1 MKVQDLVIKILS
13 LLFILLL
20 SFMELSFDTRNSY
33 FWHSHIY
40 DIIDAINLRLLN
52 TDFCANFLLLIGEVS
67 LVFSLFFPL
76 KSLNTKINKTG
87 VLLSLV
93 GLLWMFYFGLL
104 KYITNLY
111 YIIIV
116 LIVIILLS
124 VLNQVKF
131 KCLSKRLL

>member
-40 DIIDAINLRLLN
+40 DIIDSINLRLLN
-52 TDFCANFLLLIGEVS
+52 LDFCANFLLLIGEVF
-67 LVFSLFFPL
+67 LVFSLFCPL

-93 GLLWMFYFGLL
+93 GLFWMFYFGLL
-104 KYITNLY
+104 KYIANLY

-116 LIVIILLS
+116 LIISIFLL
-124 VLNQVKF
+124 VLNQYNF
-131 KCLSKRLL
+131 KYLNRRLL

>member
-52 TDFCANFLLLIGEVS
+52 IDFCANFLLLIGEVF
-67 LVFSLFFPL
+67 LIFSLFFPL
-76 KSLNTKINKTG
+76 KSLNTKINKAG
-87 VLLSLV
+87 VLLSFL
-93 GLLWMFYFGLL
+93 GLLWMFYLGLL
-104 KYITNLY
+104 KYVANLY
-111 YIIIV
+111 YIIPV
-116 LIVIILLS
+116 LLIIILLL
-124 VLNQVKF
+124 VLNQIRF
-131 KCLSKRLL
+131 KRLSKYSL

>member
-40 DIIDAINLRLLN
+40 DIFDAIKLGLLN
-52 TDFCANFLLLIGEVS
+52 ADFCANFLILIGEVF
-67 LVFSLFFPL
+67 LIFSLFFPL
-76 KSLNTKINKTG
+76 KSLNTKINKAG

-93 GLLWMFYFGLL
+93 GLIWLFYFGLL
-104 KYITNLY
+104 KYITNLF
-111 YIIIV
+111 YIISV
-116 LIVIILLS
+116 FIIIIFLL
-124 VLNQVKF
+124 VLNQIRF
-131 KCLSKRLL
+131 KRLSKYL